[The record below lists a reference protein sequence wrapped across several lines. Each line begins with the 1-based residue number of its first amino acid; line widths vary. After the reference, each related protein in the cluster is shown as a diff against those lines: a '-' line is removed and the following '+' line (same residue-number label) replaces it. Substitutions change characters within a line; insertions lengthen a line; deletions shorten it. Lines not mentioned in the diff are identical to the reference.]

1 MTSAFPTREFMGQ
14 RQPISLD
21 EYLENLGG
29 AITLRTLCLLLREG
43 AVLLG
48 RRKRGVGVGGKA
60 EKGESIEQATI
71 REDEL
76 HSKLVPG
83 ARDLPITTAER
94 AIAETGL

>member
-1 MTSAFPTREFMGQ
+1 MGQ

-29 AITLRTLCLLLREG
+29 AIILRTLCVLLREG

-48 RRKRGVGVGGKA
+48 RRKRGAGQPVRGVGVGGKA

-83 ARDLPITTAER
+83 ARDLPITTAEH